1 MTAVLCGGA
10 RPTRGA
16 LVLEGVLDVLA
27 GLLDVRAGLV
37 GLALGFEALV
47 AGHLSDGVLDLALGL
62 LDGVLG
68 LVGEAHES
76 AFLFVGE
83 HGALASAADRTR
95 CLLSPRA
102 APRDL
107 TANWHR
113 VRDARCAPPTPPG
126 SPSPAPAGRR
136 FLAACSSGSSSA
148 REATCRA
155 AVPSSSPPRWR
166 HRVGR
171 GEEEVDLAAL
181 VELGVQG
188 LLIEQL
194 RGLGLDEHLHLAVI
208 DEGI

>member
-83 HGALASAADRTR
+83 HGALASAADRPR

-113 VRDARCAPPTPPG
+113 VRVARCAPPTPPG
-126 SPSPAPAGRR
+126 SPSPAGRR
-136 FLAACSSGSSSA
+136 FLRPAA
-148 REATCRA
+148 RA
-155 AVPSSSPPRWR
+155 AVPHARRRVAPESRR
-166 HRVGR
+166 HRRRAQASRRARRGR
-171 GEEEVDLAAL
+171 S
-181 VELGVQG
+181 
-188 LLIEQL
+188 
-194 RGLGLDEHLHLAVI
+194 
-208 DEGI
+208 